1 MCGLWGILGPGI
13 SSDDLVALEELAY
26 ISGLRGSDGTG
37 ILQAKGK
44 GKKDI
49 LIEKF
54 KHDVNYFKFYHR
66 YMKTGN
72 KNVFSNVTNYLFAG
86 HVRAATKGDIS
97 DENTHPF
104 ECNHLIGMHNGTLK
118 DKKYQD
124 NKKTDS
130 ELFIRDISENGITE
144 VIRELHVDSAF
155 AIVLFDK
162 QTELVHFVRNSKRE
176 IHFCFNDK
184 RAVMY
189 WASEAWM
196 LRGILGRNGLK
207 IKDNIIWNLTPNVVY
222 TINPKKY
229 FLNDKSPFIKEE
241 IFLEEEKKEE
251 KVVQV
256 NTNNVVPLITQAPT
270 PNKIV
275 QNSNSKIPAVFCC
288 SCTKP
293 MNLLDRYFGNKLSQ
307 NSSVY
312 ICKECEDNIPNFLT
326 RH

>member
-13 SSDDLVALEELAY
+13 NTDDLVALEELAY
-26 ISGLRGSDGTG
+26 ISGIRGSDGTG

-54 KHDVNYFKFYHR
+54 KHDINYFKFYHR
-66 YMKTGN
+66 YMKAGN
-72 KNVFSNVTNYLFAG
+72 KNVFSNLSNYLFAG

-97 DENTHPF
+97 DENAHPF
-104 ECNHLIGMHNGTLK
+104 ECNNFIGMHNGTLK

-130 ELFIRDISENGITE
+130 ELFIRDISENGIAE

-162 QTELVHFVRNSKRE
+162 RNELVHFVRNSKRE

-196 LRGILGRNGLK
+196 LRGILGRNGIR
-207 IKDNIIWNLTPNVVY
+207 IKDNVIWSLTPNVIY
-222 TINPKKY
+222 TINPKRY
-229 FLNDKSPFIKEE
+229 FINDKNPFMKEE
-241 IFLEEEKKEE
+241 ISPKEE
-251 KVVQV
+251 KIGQV
-256 NTNNVVPLITQAPT
+256 NIDNIVPLIIQTPT
-270 PNKIV
+270 PNRVI
-275 QNSNSKIPAVFCC
+275 QNTDSKIPPVFCC
-288 SCTKP
+288 ACTKP
-293 MNLLDRYFGNKLSQ
+293 MSLIDRYFGHTLSQ

-312 ICKECEDNIPNFLT
+312 ICKECEDSIPNFLT